1 MRVFVYVLFV
11 SNTSNIGFNSSANA
25 ITVNNLLAKD
35 IDQYFKTELNVED
48 SLPPKVDTH
57 FTKWAV
63 SILRASARQKFNIYL
78 GWDLNPQHLDINT
91 TISRRGQKTLI
102 RMF

>member
-1 MRVFVYVLFV
+1 MIRSLSIFRNMRCVCSCVLFV

-48 SLPPKVDTH
+48 FLPPKVGTH
-57 FTKWAV
+57 FTKWDV
-63 SILRASARQKFNIYL
+63 
-78 GWDLNPQHLDINT
+78 
-91 TISRRGQKTLI
+91 
-102 RMF
+102 